1 MSSVPGAMPSKRS
14 QFDRW
19 LRPRLNSV
27 NFRLTS
33 KPSPICSSTTKEN
46 LLHRDMKKTFA
57 LSLLIPFALVCSCQK
72 QDSTAEQQLA
82 QRKTELDAREKGLDD
97 REKALAE
104 REKVVTKPTKPRVG
118 QVPRIA
124 PAEPQRTVPP
134 ELKGL
139 LADPSQLR
147 TEREQRMQE
156 RLAER
161 QRKMEEI
168 QKRRVRAV
176 PPSQAIVPS
185 TEEAASPNP
194 SSTPE

>member
-1 MSSVPGAMPSKRS
+1 
-14 QFDRW
+14 
-19 LRPRLNSV
+19 
-27 NFRLTS
+27 
-33 KPSPICSSTTKEN
+33 
-46 LLHRDMKKTFA
+46 MKKTLA

-82 QRKTELDAREKGLDD
+82 QRKTELDAREKALDEK
-97 REKALAE
+97 EKALAQ
-104 REKVVTKPTKPRVG
+104 RAKLVATPRIAP
-118 QVPRIA
+118 VPRIA

-161 QRKMEEI
+161 QRKMEEV
-168 QKRRVRAV
+168 QKMRIPALRRNQATA
-176 PPSQAIVPS
+176 PP
-185 TEEAASPNP
+185 TEEAASPSP
-194 SSTPE
+194 SPTPE